1 MADRRS
7 YARNLA
13 LDRLAN
19 PANLVPVASAF
30 YRLRRANIS
39 APDRSA
45 NLVHPPT
52 RQSSHASVKM
62 DGVRTTMTPSR
73 NICMTLAPFNRY
85 V

>member
-1 MADRRS
+1 MANRRG

-30 YRLRRANIS
+30 YRLRRANVS

-45 NLVHPPT
+45 ILVHP
-52 RQSSHASVKM
+52 RHAKVAM
-62 DGVRTTMTPSR
+62 
-73 NICMTLAPFNRY
+73 
-85 V
+85 